1 MVDPPTTPPQ
11 DVFSLEVTSLCATH
25 IGASNLERH
34 GGGGLRRRFAGKK
47 CRPRD
52 VFDQLSGINAIRYYL
67 TIGE

>member
-1 MVDPPTTPPQ
+1 MRDAHRGEQPR
-11 DVFSLEVTSLCATH
+11 A
-25 IGASNLERH
+25 AWWR
-34 GGGGLRRRFAGKK
+34 GLRRRFAGKK